1 MYEGAFRILRALGDG
16 RSRSRDEVVHDA
28 GEATSVVREVF
39 ERYPKWFDETEG
51 RVRCS
56 ERGLAALGRELVA
69 RGAQAPATSDWRP
82 VYEAMAA
89 ERGTPKRALDQ
100 VYVTTDTAVRR
111 AELLLG
117 AGEHQRGLVFLG
129 DDDLTSAAVQ
139 LAGAGRKVTVLDTD
153 EEITYQLLGP
163 EESDV
168 KNGSISVLSP
178 LGKSL
183 IGKEV
188 GDEVMAQTP
197 GGKREFE
204 VMHISASET
213 S

>member
-1 MYEGAFRILRALGDG
+1 MVIRITM
-16 RSRSRDEVVHDA
+16 SRTGHQKLRDE
-28 GEATSVVREVF
+28 
-39 ERYPKWFDETEG
+39 
-51 RVRCS
+51 
-56 ERGLAALGRELVA
+56 LGRLERKDRIEVMKAIEVA
-69 RGAQAPATSDWRP
+69 RGHGDLKENAE
-82 VYEAMAA
+82 YHAA
-89 ERGTPKRALDQ
+89 KERQGLIEGRILELKDKLS
-100 VYVTTDTAVRR
+100 R
-111 AELLLG
+111 AEVIDSTKVSSERVVFGTVVSLL
-117 AGEHQRGLVFLG
+117 
-129 DDDLTSAAVQ
+129 D
-139 LAGAGRKVTVLDTD
+139 LDTD

-188 GDEVMAQTP
+188 GDEVLAQTP

-204 VMHISASET
+204 VMDISASDV

>member
-1 MYEGAFRILRALGDG
+1 MVTRIPMSVAGQQKLR
-16 RSRSRDEVVHDA
+16 E
-28 GEATSVVREVF
+28 E
-39 ERYPKWFDETEG
+39 
-51 RVRCS
+51 
-56 ERGLAALGRELVA
+56 LGRLERKDRIEVMKAIEVA
-69 RGAQAPATSDWRP
+69 RGHGDLSENAE
-82 VYEAMAA
+82 YHAA
-89 ERGTPKRALDQ
+89 KERQGLIEGRILELKDKLS
-100 VYVTTDTAVRR
+100 R
-111 AELLLG
+111 AEVIDCTKVGNDRVVFGTVVKLL
-117 AGEHQRGLVFLG
+117 
-129 DDDLTSAAVQ
+129 D
-139 LAGAGRKVTVLDTD
+139 LDTD

-188 GDEVMAQTP
+188 GDEVLAQTP